1 MHFWISLTESNLLM
15 ATRGEDWR
23 VYLLLRQR
31 ASFKTGRL
39 DHYSAKR
46 MTAASIAREI
56 SLPASAGVPAMEM
69 SRKDVSRSLARLV
82 RCGLVSELTRERGF
96 LRLRLPYAVVNTNK
110 GAEGQNS
117 MPQTDENRPPRV
129 SHVETEQSVA
139 AQDAAKRTE
148 TRLPPDASANCP
160 RQSQGEIKKSS
171 ETVAV
176 QAICGSESASVNS
189 KNKVNN
195 KPPVFRGET
204 PSPSALK
211 PHLDR
216 STSGLPENPEEP
228 ADRYRSI
235 VEEESKG
242 IIMFTGSDMS
252 RNIFRRWALI
262 KAGERDI
269 RDAVREVMTTAS
281 MRQTPNS
288 VDEVLRS
295 KMIAPPK
302 STKGSICL

>member
-1 MHFWISLTESNLLM
+1 MHFWISQTEINLLL
-15 ATRGEDWR
+15 ASRNDDWR
-23 VYLLLRQR
+23 VYLELRQH

-39 DHYSAKR
+39 DHYSAKK
-46 MTAASIAREI
+46 MTAASIARAI
-56 SLPASAGVPAMEM
+56 SLPSSAGVPAMEM
-69 SRKDVSRSLARLV
+69 TRKDVSRSLERLV

-96 LRLRLPYAVVNTNK
+96 LRLQLPYAVVNTNK
-110 GAEGQNS
+110 GAEGQNR

-160 RQSQGEIKKSS
+160 RQSQGETNKSS

-176 QAICGSESASVNS
+176 QAICGSESAPVNS